1 MVGGGG
7 GERVATCRDYGWGVG
22 GEEAN
27 INNWAWLD
35 KEKESQR
42 QINQNQSMFVF

>member
-1 MVGGGG
+1 MVFKNNYVKTKKLTSGSGDGGWRG

-27 INNWAWLD
+27 INN
-35 KEKESQR
+35 
-42 QINQNQSMFVF
+42 